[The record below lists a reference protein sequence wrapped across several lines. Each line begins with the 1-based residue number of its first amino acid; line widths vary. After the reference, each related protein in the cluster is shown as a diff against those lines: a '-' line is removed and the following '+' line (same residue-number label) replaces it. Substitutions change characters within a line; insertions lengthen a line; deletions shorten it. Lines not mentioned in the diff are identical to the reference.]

1 MIFFLNGLN
10 NSHIIF
16 ILGGL
21 MKKILVALLTTL
33 TLTAFAWQPTHSVKV
48 LVGFAPGSGNEI
60 SFRKASS
67 IVEKNNPGV
76 NFIIENKP
84 GADAVVSQNLLVSA
98 EKNGHTI
105 SVPSHMSL
113 FVTNDIWQKEVK
125 KFDYNSFNTVLT
137 LGQSPL
143 ALVANK
149 SSLVDTPQQF
159 LATVQSGHRDIN
171 IAVGGG
177 AHQMAYEY
185 IMLKTKGNQNKI
197 RAVRYNGPQQAV
209 TAVAGDK
216 SVEFGIMPIAIA
228 RPLIDAGKVKLIG
241 LTGDKVPEKIAGAP
255 LLEDSIPGISVYA
268 GWMVSL
274 PPDTPKDIS
283 QWYQQEFAKAI
294 KSKEYREWAIN
305 NYILIDEKQLNEAG
319 VKKYAE
325 QLRNNFK
332 PIIEQLS
339 KK

>member
-1 MIFFLNGLN
+1 MA
-10 NSHIIF
+10 
-16 ILGGL
+16 
-21 MKKILVALLTTL
+21 VALA
-33 TLTAFAWQPTHSVKV
+33 TAATVSYAWQPQQPVKT

-76 NFIIENKP
+76 NFIVENKP
-84 GADAVVSQNLLVSA
+84 GADAVISQNQLFGA
-98 EKNGHTI
+98 EKNGLTI

-113 FVTNDIWQKEVK
+113 FVTNDIWQRDIK
-125 KFDYNSFNTVLT
+125 KFEYDSFNNVVT

-159 LATVQSGHRDIN
+159 LATVKSGHRSIN

-185 IMLKTKGNQNKI
+185 IMLKLKGDKTKIQSI
-197 RAVRYNGPQQAV
+197 RYGGPAQAV

-216 SVEFGIMPIAIA
+216 DVEFGIMPIAIA
-228 RPLIDAGKVKLIG
+228 RPLIEAGKVKLVG
-241 LTGDKVPEKIAGAP
+241 LTGNKVPEKIAGAK
-255 LLEDSIPGISVYA
+255 LLEDSVPGISVYA

-274 PPDTPKDIS
+274 PPDTPKEILN
-283 QWYQQEFAKAI
+283 WYQREFAKAI
-294 KSKEYREWAIN
+294 RSKEYQDWARDS
-305 NYILIDEKQLNEAG
+305 YILLPEDQLTPEG

-325 QLRNNFK
+325 SLRKNFQ
-332 PIIEQLS
+332 PIISTLS
-339 KK
+339 NQTK

>member
-1 MIFFLNGLN
+1 
-10 NSHIIF
+10 
-16 ILGGL
+16 
-21 MKKILVALLTTL
+21 MKKILSILAFLPAI
-33 TLTAFAWQPTHSVKV
+33 AFAWQPTHSVKV

-76 NFIIENKP
+76 HFVIENKP

-98 EKNGHTI
+98 EKNGYTI

-113 FVTNDIWQKEVK
+113 FVTNDIWQKDVK
-125 KFDYNSFNTVLT
+125 KFEYNSFNTVVT

-185 IMLKTKGNQNKI
+185 IMLKTKGDQNKI

-228 RPLIDAGKVKLIG
+228 RPLIDAGKVKLVG

-255 LLEDSIPGISVYA
+255 LLEDSISGISVYA

-274 PPDTPKDIS
+274 PPNTPKDIT
-283 QWYQQEFAKAI
+283 QWYQQEFSTAI

-319 VKKYAE
+319 VKQYAE
-325 QLRNNFK
+325 QLRKNFK

>member
-1 MIFFLNGLN
+1 
-10 NSHIIF
+10 
-16 ILGGL
+16 
-21 MKKILVALLTTL
+21 MKKFLSILAFLPAL
-33 TLTAFAWQPTHSVKV
+33 AFAWQPTQPVKV
-48 LVGFAPGSGNEI
+48 LIGFAPGSGNEI

-67 IVEKNNPGV
+67 IVEKNNPEV
-76 NFIIENKP
+76 RFIIENKP
-84 GADAVVSQNLLVSA
+84 GADTVISQNLLAASD
-98 EKNGHTI
+98 KNGHVI
-105 SVPSHMSL
+105 SIPSHMSL
-113 FVTNDIWQKEVK
+113 FVTNDIWQKDIK
-125 KFDYNSFNTVLT
+125 KFDYNSFTIVVT

-159 LATVQSGHRDIN
+159 LATVKSGHRNIN

-185 IMLKTKGNQNKI
+185 VMLKTNGDQNKI
-197 RAVRYNGPQQAV
+197 RAIRYNGPQQAV
-209 TAVAGDK
+209 TAVAGDH

-241 LTGDKVPEKIAGAP
+241 LTGDRVPEKIAGAP

-274 PPDTPKDIS
+274 PPNTPKEIS
-283 QWYQQEFAKAI
+283 QWYQQEFSIAI

-319 VKKYAE
+319 VKQYAE
-325 QLRNNFK
+325 QLRKNFK